1 MIPGTPKMA
10 RNTMAESEGPKPEA
24 PRIPSNVIFIGKK
37 SPLVYAT
44 AAFMQITS
52 GNDAILRARGRA
64 ISTAVDSVEILK
76 HRFLKD
82 ALVIKEI
89 KIGTEVMP
97 AREEG
102 FRDRNV
108 STIEITLQ
116 KSG

>member
-1 MIPGTPKMA
+1 
-10 RNTMAESEGPKPEA
+10 
-24 PRIPSNVIFIGKK
+24 
-37 SPLVYAT
+37 
-44 AAFMQITS
+44 MQITS

-116 KSG
+116 KSA